1 MFLGRTLAREGS
13 SVTLRDSDLEA
24 ILVQNK
30 IGP

>member
-1 MFLGRTLAREGS
+1 MFLRRTLAREGS
-13 SVTLRDSDLEA
+13 SVTLRGSDLEA